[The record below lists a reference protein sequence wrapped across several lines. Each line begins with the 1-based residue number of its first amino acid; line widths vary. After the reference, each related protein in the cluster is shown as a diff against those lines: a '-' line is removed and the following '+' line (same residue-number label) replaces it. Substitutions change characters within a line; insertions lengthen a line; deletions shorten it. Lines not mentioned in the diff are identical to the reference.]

1 MDNPRYVVVAMMD
14 EPQGT
19 AATSY
24 QRTAAWN
31 AAMVVGNVVPR
42 IGPMLGVYPDDSRD
56 IDLTD
61 LRPLVGKE
69 AH

>member
-1 MDNPRYVVVAMMD
+1 MDNPRYVVIIMLD

-19 AATSY
+19 VASSY

-31 AAMVVGNVVPR
+31 AAPIVGRLVPR
-42 IGPMLGVYPDDSRD
+42 IGPQLGVLPDADRD

-61 LRPLVGKE
+61 LRPLVGE
-69 AH
+69 ND

>member
-1 MDNPRYVVVAMMD
+1 MDRPRYVVIAMLD

-19 AATSY
+19 AASSY

-31 AAMVVGNVVPR
+31 AAPIVGRLIPR
-42 IGPMLGVYPDDSRD
+42 IGPQLGVMPDANRD

-61 LRPLVGKE
+61 LEPLVGHGAE
-69 AH
+69 